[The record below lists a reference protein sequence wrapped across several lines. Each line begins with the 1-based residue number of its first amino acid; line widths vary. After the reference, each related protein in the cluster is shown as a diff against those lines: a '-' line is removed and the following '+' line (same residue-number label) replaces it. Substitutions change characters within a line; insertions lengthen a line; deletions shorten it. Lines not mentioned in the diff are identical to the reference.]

1 MRELQV
7 KRAGNVCLVL
17 YLNVFVSYKYG
28 YKGHQFWRELAF
40 EGKQKSRHRTHVEPS
55 INSINGLQDQIWI
68 NKSTCNFH
76 HGWKIYVFF
85 GRYLLYRHGY
95 DFNQIVN
102 PISKNKGNGYKDLC
116 TKKGYIG
123 MNLNSCGE
131 NAPQLS
137 SKLKEQI
144 EVSLAKIK
152 Q

>member
-1 MRELQV
+1 M
-7 KRAGNVCLVL
+7 
-17 YLNVFVSYKYG
+17 
-28 YKGHQFWRELAF
+28 ELAF

-55 INSINGLQDQIWI
+55 INSINELQDQIWI

-85 GRYLLYRHGY
+85 GTYLLYGHCY

-102 PISKNKGNGYKDLC
+102 PISKNKRNGYKDLC
-116 TKKGYIG
+116 KKMGYMR

-131 NAPQLS
+131 NAPRLR

-144 EVSLAKIK
+144 EVSSAKIE
-152 Q
+152 QLWRID